1 MWFLPLLFSSQ
12 IILSWTLPAPDVF
25 RGQNGVNLDGRKKAH
40 GEGEKCPTERPGYCT
55 CKTRGDGLDI
65 TCQDVNS
72 NQLDVSY
79 IPYFKLFSTF
89 DQYVS
94 NRYRVKVCRT
104 VCIKN
109 VRSVCLKFLIPF
121 VATFFIL

>member
-12 IILSWTLPAPDVF
+12 IILSWTHPAPDVF

-72 NQLDVSY
+72 NQLDVSN
-79 IPYFKLFSTF
+79 IGSDAL
-89 DQYVS
+89 
-94 NRYRVKVCRT
+94 
-104 VCIKN
+104 
-109 VRSVCLKFLIPF
+109 L
-121 VATFFIL
+121 